1 MLLSSICSISP
12 GFTARSRLE
21 PTDSGGVLTIQL
33 RDIEQDG
40 TVDITRMSR
49 VVMDAAAEKYFV
61 HPGDVVFRSRG
72 DWNVA
77 SAIDA
82 ALSEPALAVM
92 PLFILRPKS
101 SVVIPDF
108 LAWAINQ
115 APAQRHFDCEAQG
128 GNMRMISRST
138 LETLDLDIP
147 PVATQRRIVEIDRL
161 ARQERQL
168 TLDLAEKQRQI
179 VTRRLVDLAEN
190 LGKHLDKPRP
200 RISKTSGNRK

>member
-1 MLLSSICSISP
+1 VLLSSICSIFP

-40 TVDITRMSR
+40 AVDITRMTR
-49 VVMDAAAEKYFV
+49 VVLDATAEKYFV

-82 ALSEPALAVM
+82 ALPEPVLAVM
-92 PLFILRPKS
+92 PLFILRPKAK
-101 SVVIPDF
+101 VVIPEY

-115 APAQRHFDCEAQG
+115 APAQRHFDGEAQG
-128 GNMRMISRST
+128 GSMRMISRST

-161 ARQERQL
+161 ARLERQL
-168 TLDLAEKQRQI
+168 TLDLAEKHRQI
-179 VTRRLVDLAEN
+179 TTRRLVDLA
-190 LGKHLDKPRP
+190 KHLDKPRP
-200 RISKTSGNRK
+200 RISKTSGSRT